1 LADIEFLEEKMDSRK
16 VVQFVRRVWKD
27 WWKTAFFILFVV
39 IPVKSS
45 LADWNWVPTGSMN
58 PTILDGDLV
67 YVDKIAYD
75 LRIPLTLHR
84 LAKWSDP
91 RRGDIVICLSP
102 EDETRLVKR
111 VIGLPG
117 DTIEMKRNAL
127 FINGQPA
134 NYSRI
139 DPEYAE
145 RLPTQLKS
153 RAILAAED
161 LDGLEHPVMSIPSI
175 PAIRDFGPL
184 TVPHDSYFVMGDN
197 RDMSKDSRY
206 FGFVRRDV
214 ILGKA
219 KAVIV
224 SFDITDK
231 YQPRLKRFLSPLD

>member
-1 LADIEFLEEKMDSRK
+1 MASRK

-91 RRGDIVICLSP
+91 RRGDVIICLSP

-117 DTIEMKRNAL
+117 DTIEMKRNVL
-127 FINGQPA
+127 FINSRPA

-145 RLPTQLKS
+145 RLPAQLKN
-153 RAILAAED
+153 RAVLAAED

-206 FGFVRRDV
+206 FGFVQRDA

-231 YQPRLKRFLSPLD
+231 YQPRLKRFLLPLD